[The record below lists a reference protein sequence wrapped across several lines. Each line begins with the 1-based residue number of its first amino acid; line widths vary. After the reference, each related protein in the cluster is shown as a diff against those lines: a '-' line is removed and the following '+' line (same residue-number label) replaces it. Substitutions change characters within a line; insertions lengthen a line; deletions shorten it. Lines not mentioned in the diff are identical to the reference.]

1 MIKIKALDTYEKNN
15 IVDSELKIIP
25 KEGYE
30 FEVSEERYRTLT
42 KDNKKNLKFVEKVKN
57 EKAVDNKGSE

>member
-1 MIKIKALDTYEKNN
+1 MIKVKALDTYEKNN

-30 FEVSEERYRTLT
+30 FDVSEERYRILT
-42 KDNKKNLKFVEKVKN
+42 KDNKQNLKFVEKVKK
-57 EKAVDNKGSE
+57 EKPIENKGSE